1 MDFEV
6 WEPYYLQILSDF
18 KFSHEDDK
26 RSAEI
31 LSELMVNKN
40 MVTEP
45 DFESLIY
52 GKDVIVV
59 GGAKNLED
67 ELKQNTSGKMIIA
80 ADGTTSTLLK
90 KDLIPDIIVTDLDG
104 NIDDQISANSK
115 GAIVAIHAHGDNIS
129 QIKLWTQK
137 FEGKVIGTSQ
147 CKPPKNLYNFGGFT
161 DGDRSVFLAHHFG
174 AGSIRLMGF
183 DFENVGEKPKC
194 DEKTKLEKL
203 QWAKK
208 LILLLGVEVG

>member
-6 WEPYYLQILSDF
+6 WEPHYLQILSDF
-18 KFSHEDDK
+18 NFSREEDMH
-26 RSAEI
+26 SAVI
-31 LSELMVNKN
+31 LSELIVNKN
-40 MVTEP
+40 LITEL
-45 DFESLIY
+45 DLESLLCQ
-52 GKDVIVV
+52 KDVIVV

-67 ELKQNTSGKMIIA
+67 DLNQNISEKLIIA

-90 KDLIPDIIVTDLDG
+90 KYLIPDIIVTDLDG
-104 NIDDQISANSK
+104 NIEDQIFANSK

-129 QIKLWTQK
+129 QIKSWAPK

-147 CKPPKNLYNFGGFT
+147 CKPPVNLFNFGGFT

-174 AGSIRLMGF
+174 AASVRLMGF
-183 DFENVGEKPKC
+183 DFEKVGEKPNC

-208 LILLLGVEVG
+208 LILLLGVEVD

>member
-6 WEPYYLQILSDF
+6 WEPYYLQILYDF
-18 KFSHEDDK
+18 KFSHEEDK

-31 LSELMVNKN
+31 LSELLIKKN
-40 MVTEP
+40 LVAEP
-45 DFESLIY
+45 ELESLIY
-52 GKDVIVV
+52 RKDVIVV

-67 ELKQNTSGKMIIA
+67 ELNQNTSGKMIIA

-90 KDLIPDIIVTDLDG
+90 KDLIPDIIVSDLDG

-129 QIKLWTQK
+129 QINLWTPK
-137 FEGKVIGTSQ
+137 FEGRVIGTSQ

-161 DGDRSVFLAHHFG
+161 DGDRGVFLAHHFG
-174 AGSIRLMGF
+174 AGSIKLMGF
-183 DFENVGEKPKC
+183 DFENVGEKPNSNKVV
-194 DEKTKLEKL
+194 KQEKL
-203 QWAKK
+203 KWAKK
-208 LILLLGVEVG
+208 LILLLGVEVD